1 MKVCQT
7 KQEGL
12 KFVQNYYWRLTELF
26 WRSGVNKSRTQ
37 VRKTINTR
45 PTTFKHYVCTS
56 ETFMKNESV
65 LLTMVFQIFWV
76 ELSRL
81 DLMEIFYL

>member
-1 MKVCQT
+1 M
-7 KQEGL
+7 
-12 KFVQNYYWRLTELF
+12 
-26 WRSGVNKSRTQ
+26 
-37 VRKTINTR
+37 
-45 PTTFKHYVCTS
+45 FKHYVCTS